1 MKGTPSFA
9 VRIGLVLLAAVATA
23 TAPLPADG
31 TARRTQDRLLDQI
44 SQYYRAADAE
54 GMASL
59 WAEDGVLIFE
69 GDEIAGAEAI
79 REGYAQQFAGVEK
92 GRLELRFAP
101 RGPSPGASTRCWWTA
116 RSPTRAGSS
125 CAASIAG
132 GPGESRASGC
142 RGPSSS
148 LGCSF
153 GSPRSL
159 PNRSLSA
166 PFPDLG
172 PRVDSELRRPAKGL
186 RAAEAVRTFAA
197 RFPLLA
203 PCRIGHLQYRP
214 RHRAS
219 CRFGDP
225 PAGQR
230 SSGRRGRPDVC
241 RPAPLSPLP
250 AESDTCSTVPSLGP
264 RVDSEIRRPASG
276 LRAAETVRTLAVRF
290 PLPAP
295 C

>member
-101 RGPSPGASTRCWWTA
+101 RERWPGRASALTWGQYTMLVDGQVADTGRFIM
-116 RSPTRAGSS
+116 RSVYRRGAWRISRVWV
-125 CAASIAG
+125 
-132 GPGESRASGC
+132 SRA
-142 RGPSSS
+142 
-148 LGCSF
+148 
-153 GSPRSL
+153 
-159 PNRSLSA
+159 
-166 PFPDLG
+166 
-172 PRVDSELRRPAKGL
+172 E
-186 RAAEAVRTFAA
+186 
-197 RFPLLA
+197 
-203 PCRIGHLQYRP
+203 Q
-214 RHRAS
+214 
-219 CRFGDP
+219 
-225 PAGQR
+225 
-230 SSGRRGRPDVC
+230 
-241 RPAPLSPLP
+241 
-250 AESDTCSTVPSLGP
+250 
-264 RVDSEIRRPASG
+264 
-276 LRAAETVRTLAVRF
+276 
-290 PLPAP
+290 
-295 C
+295 